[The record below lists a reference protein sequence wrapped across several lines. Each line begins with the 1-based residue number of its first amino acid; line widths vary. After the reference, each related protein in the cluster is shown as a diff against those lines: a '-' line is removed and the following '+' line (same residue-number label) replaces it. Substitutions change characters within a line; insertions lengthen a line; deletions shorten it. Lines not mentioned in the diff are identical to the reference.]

1 MKFQS
6 LSQKLSLSALAVCA
20 LAFAAQAQ
28 AASAISPTHRL
39 QSLPAS
45 LAAVTPTAASTLVVD
60 VTNIQSV
67 DELGSP
73 DNTVLTFNV
82 GANTVINSLTW
93 DVSLRANS
101 PSWLSEIQVS
111 FGSTSGTDGVTFSPG
126 FGDDNSGI
134 GSYSGSANLADY
146 GLEFQ
151 VGADGIL
158 RLEFHEG
165 FYDGANPVDGVWTG
179 GTLTFGITQ
188 AVPEPSTYGLM
199 ALGLIGVG
207 FIARRR
213 KSA

>member
-1 MKFQS
+1 MIV
-6 LSQKLSLSALAVCA
+6 QKMSHKLAMSALAVCA
-20 LAFAAQAQ
+20 LAFAAQAH
-28 AASAISPTHRL
+28 AASAISPAHRL

-45 LAAVTPTAASTLVVD
+45 VSALSPTAAGTLVVD
-60 VTNIQSV
+60 VAGIQSI
-67 DELGSP
+67 DEIGAP

-82 GANTVINSLTW
+82 GANTVINSLSW
-93 DVSLRANS
+93 NVSLQANS

-126 FGDDNSGI
+126 FGDDNSGT
-134 GSYSGSANLADY
+134 GTYSGSANLADY

-165 FYDGANPVDGVWTG
+165 FYDGASPADGVWTSG
-179 GTLTFGITQ
+179 NLTFGITQ

-207 FIARRR
+207 FVARRR